1 MNLAVTDASSVP
13 LYRQIYDQIAAAI
26 VRGEIAGGDVL
37 PPIRTVA
44 AELRISVISVKRAW
58 EELER
63 DGFIITAV
71 GRGTFAAQLT
81 ESRRRELRRELM
93 LEKLSPGLAFCR
105 VLGADAAE
113 LRQLLDDCMGEEK
126 TI

>member
-1 MNLAVTDASSVP
+1 MNLSVTDASSLP

-26 VRGEIAGGDVL
+26 VRGDIAGGDVL

-63 DGFIITAV
+63 DGFIVTAV
-71 GRGTFAAQLT
+71 GRGTFAADLT
-81 ESRRRELRRELM
+81 ESRRREKRRILM
-93 LEKLSPGLAFCR
+93 EDKLSPGLAFCR
-105 VLGADAAE
+105 MLGADASE
-113 LRQLLDDCMGEEK
+113 LRQLIDYYMGEENQ
-126 TI
+126 T

>member
-1 MNLAVTDASSVP
+1 MNLSVSNASSLP
-13 LYRQIYDQIAAAI
+13 LYQQIYDQIAAAI

-63 DGFIITAV
+63 DGFILTAV
-71 GRGTFAAQLT
+71 GRGTFAAELT
-81 ESRRRELRRELM
+81 EAQRREKRRILM
-93 LEKLSPGLAFCR
+93 EDKLTPGLAFCR
-105 VLGADAAE
+105 LLGADIAE
-113 LRQLLDDCMGEEK
+113 LRQLIENQMGEEV
-126 TI
+126 TR